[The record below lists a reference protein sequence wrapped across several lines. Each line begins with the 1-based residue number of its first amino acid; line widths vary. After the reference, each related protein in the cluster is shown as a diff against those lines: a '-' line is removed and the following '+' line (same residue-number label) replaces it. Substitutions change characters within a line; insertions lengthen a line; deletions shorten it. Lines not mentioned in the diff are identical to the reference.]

1 MPKKSRSKPLE
12 DIVYYVEAVY
22 ERGPKPKFTKSPD
35 FATKED
41 GGHFVYLEGPVI
53 EEEELDDL
61 PVYIVTATITTD
73 NIRNIEQ
80 VFYESGDVA
89 DITDYNGGD
98 WLEIEMGTIKLD
110 TL

>member
-1 MPKKSRSKPLE
+1 MPKKTKQIE
-12 DIVYYVEAVY
+12 EIVYYVEAVY
-22 ERGPKPKFTKSPD
+22 ERTTKPKFSKSPD

-53 EEEELDDL
+53 EEEELDSL

-80 VFYESGDVA
+80 VFYDSGDVA
-89 DITDYNGGD
+89 DLTDYDGGD
-98 WLEIEMGTIKLD
+98 WLDIQMGIIKLD
-110 TL
+110 TV